1 MKGYE
6 ETAEKFNLL
15 VFDPSTNGEKL
26 KYNLMNQKAAWKTQV
41 KRSLHT
47 ITKNGSYS
55 VVNSFIFNLMIYFSF
70 VVLIV
75 LLVLVVSSIT
85 LVIHQYLFLT
95 FPLIYGYFHHYSNVV
110 LYIYICYNLLYII

>member
-47 ITKNGSYS
+47 ITKNGLYS
-55 VVNSFIFNLMIYFSF
+55 VVNSFIFNLMIYFSL
-70 VVLIV
+70 VV
-75 LLVLVVSSIT
+75 LLVFVVTSIT

-95 FPLIYGYFHHYSNVV
+95 FPLIFC
-110 LYIYICYNLLYII
+110 CY